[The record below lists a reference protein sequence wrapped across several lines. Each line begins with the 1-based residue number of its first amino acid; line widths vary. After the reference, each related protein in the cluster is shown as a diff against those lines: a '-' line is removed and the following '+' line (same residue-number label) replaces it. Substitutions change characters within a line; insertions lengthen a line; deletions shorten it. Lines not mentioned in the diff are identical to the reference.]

1 MASVNFEKFH
11 TAQDVKAVIKH
22 CDKEERKKTNHSNAD
37 IQKNIT
43 DRNLQIDR
51 DYKTTCKL
59 YDDTLKDLDS
69 KENANKRKDRVT
81 CFGLDIPFPV
91 GLPANKQ
98 AEATQKIIGLIHKQ
112 YPECVLLNAYV
123 HRDEIHD
130 YTDAETKQ
138 KRTSLPHGHFLVMPI
153 KNGALNGK
161 WFSSKSNMTKLNNA
175 IHQMYE
181 NDYGVQF
188 MDGSKMKS
196 KKSVERLKSESYEE
210 EQKQKTDELN
220 HKLVEI
226 DNLRNELLDELDNLD
241 EQQEKFD
248 EECRIRLKKVEDKEK
263 DVERRENALNGQ
275 IRALEYRSED
285 LDRREREM
293 VLKEQEIEEKQQEDV
308 IGYMQT
314 HTIPIAVE
322 KTTTQVTGHYGC
334 KQENAL
340 EYIQKQMRYERNR
353 EKLEKATGRNSHC
366 GLNNNHNGIEYP

>member
-81 CFGLDIPFPV
+81 CFGLDIPFPI
-91 GLPANKQ
+91 GLPADKQ

-196 KKSVERLKSESYEE
+196 KKSVERLKSESYTAEQ
-210 EQKQKTDELN
+210 EQKTKMLDSKLELADEMQADY
-220 HKLVEI
+220 KI
-226 DNLRNELLDELDNLD
+226 KRKNLRER
-241 EQQEKFD
+241 
-248 EECRIRLKKVEDKEK
+248 EEKVESRENILH
-263 DVERRENALNGQ
+263 EQENALNGQ
-275 IRALEYRSED
+275 IRAFNEQVEVLH
-285 LDRREREM
+285 RREQEVALREQRADER
-293 VLKEQEIEEKQQEDV
+293 EQEDIV
-308 IGYMQT
+308 AFMSS
-314 HTIPIAVE
+314 HTIPIATE
-322 KTTTQVTGHYGC
+322 RTTTKIDGKYGC
-334 KQENAL
+334 KEENAL
-340 EYIQKQMRYERNR
+340 EYIQRQMRN
-353 EKLEKATGRNSHC
+353 EKNLQRLEKQSSNTQCKTNE
-366 GLNNNHNGIEYP
+366 NGYNFT